1 MNYQNLIPFTNETL
15 KQFSQI
21 KEENLLKSIYLKRWI
36 EYKQK
41 YFSNFLSY
49 AFDKEGNLYRRDFL
63 TNSGWQQVGN
73 FDEND
78 LRR

>member
-1 MNYQNLIPFTNETL
+1 MDSKKLIPFTDETL
-15 KQFSQI
+15 KQFRVL
-21 KEENLLKSIYLKRWI
+21 KEDNQLKTIYLQRWI
-36 EYKQK
+36 EYKRK

-49 AFDKEGNLYRRDFL
+49 AFDEEGNLYRRDFL
-63 TNSGWQQVGN
+63 SENGWLQVAE

>member
-1 MNYQNLIPFTNETL
+1 MDIENLIPFTSETL
-15 KQFSQI
+15 KQFKGL
-21 KEENLLKSIYLKRWI
+21 KEENQLLSVYLERWVD
-36 EYKQK
+36 YKKK

-63 TNSGWQQVGN
+63 SENGWLQVAK
-73 FDEND
+73 FDEDD

>member
-1 MNYQNLIPFTNETL
+1 MDIKNLIPFTNETL
-15 KQFSQI
+15 KQFKSL
-21 KEENLLKSIYLKRWI
+21 KEENQLLAVYLERWI
-36 EYKQK
+36 DYKKK

-63 TNSGWQQVGN
+63 SENGWLQVAK

>member
-1 MNYQNLIPFTNETL
+1 MDYQNLIPFTNETL
-15 KQFSQI
+15 KQFKKI
-21 KEENLLKSIYLKRWI
+21 KEENLLKSIYLERWI
-36 EYKQK
+36 EYKKK

-49 AFDKEGNLYRRDFL
+49 AFDREGNLYRRDFL